1 MRARYADRADFY
13 AVYIREAHPLDG
25 WRMKSND
32 RAGIKFKQP
41 RSIAERTEVAGRCS
55 SALKIT
61 MPLLVDK
68 LDNGV
73 SEAYSA
79 FPDRLYVI
87 DRDGRVAYKAG
98 RGPFGFEPRDMETEL
113 VLALLAGRRERI

>member
-25 WRMKSND
+25 WRMASND

-41 RSIAERTEVAGRCS
+41 RTIAERTDVAERCCG
-55 SALKIT
+55 ALKMT
-61 MPLLVDK
+61 MPLLIDR

-73 SEAYSA
+73 AEAYSA

-87 DRDGRVAYKAG
+87 DRDGRVGYKGG
-98 RGPFGFEPRDMETEL
+98 RGPFGFEPRDMEEEL
-113 VLALLAGRRERI
+113 VLAFLAGRRGRF

>member
-1 MRARYADRADFY
+1 MRARYADRADFL

-32 RAGIKFKQP
+32 RAGIKFRQP
-41 RSIAERTEVAGRCS
+41 RSIGERIEVAGQCS

-61 MPLLVDK
+61 MPLLIDRIDDAVA
-68 LDNGV
+68 
-73 SEAYSA
+73 EAYSA

-87 DRDGRVAYKAG
+87 DRDGRVAYKGG

-113 VLALLAGRRERI
+113 ILALLAGRRQRI